1 MASNHDGVPGV
12 DSLLSPGPIQHRERT
27 MDAEERAQ
35 ISRSN
40 GRKSRGP
47 KSDQGKR
54 ISSRNS
60 YRHGRRT
67 ESLAIVMA
75 HEDPDDVAARI
86 DDWYGFYKPRSPA
99 ARHATDRCIASTFA
113 FDRSQLAHDS
123 ILADQVDKASV
134 DFHLDREAAA
144 DDAWAGRLV
153 DPAAALD
160 ALRSNGHG
168 VRRLIDSWRWLGGRL
183 EECGCW
189 SPPEAAEL
197 ARLLGA

>member
-60 YRHGRRT
+60 YRHGRRA

-99 ARHATDRCIASTFA
+99 ARHATDRCIAATFG
-113 FDRSQLAHDS
+113 FERTQLAHDS
-123 ILADQVDKASV
+123 ILADQVDAAAA
-134 DFHLDREAAA
+134 DFDLGREAGV

-153 DPAAALD
+153 DPAAAVD
-160 ALRSNGHG
+160 ALSRDGHG
-168 VRRLIDSWRWLGGRL
+168 LRRLIHSWRRLRDRL
-183 EECGCW
+183 EVAGC
-189 SPPEAAEL
+189 
-197 ARLLGA
+197 